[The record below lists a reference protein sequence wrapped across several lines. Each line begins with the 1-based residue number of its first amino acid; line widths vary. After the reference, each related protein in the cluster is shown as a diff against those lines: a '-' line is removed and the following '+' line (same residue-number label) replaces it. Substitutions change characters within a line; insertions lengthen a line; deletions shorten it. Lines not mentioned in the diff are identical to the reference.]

1 MHYWLCYILH
11 NKKTR
16 EYVGHSRLGTSIKN
30 LSLSHA
36 SNAQWS
42 CIDSNQKAIKSEDE
56 DWFSPWVQLDGPEME
71 YGKPDDEIAK
81 LDDICL
87 ANKQAMASP
96 DETDRVQL
104 DYDSQEKLDSLQTRT
119 LQCLLSLQPW

>member
-1 MHYWLCYILH
+1 
-11 NKKTR
+11 
-16 EYVGHSRLGTSIKN
+16 
-30 LSLSHA
+30 
-36 SNAQWS
+36 
-42 CIDSNQKAIKSEDE
+42 
-56 DWFSPWVQLDGPEME
+56 ME

-119 LQCLLSLQPW
+119 LQCLLSLQP